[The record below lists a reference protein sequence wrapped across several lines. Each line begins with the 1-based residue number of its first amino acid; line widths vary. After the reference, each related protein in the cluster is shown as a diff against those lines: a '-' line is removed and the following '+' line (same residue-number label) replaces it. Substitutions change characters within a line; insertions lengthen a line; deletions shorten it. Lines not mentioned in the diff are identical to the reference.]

1 MSFCS
6 TKFVSIQS
14 IILFVTSMNNYSL
27 QKSPDHQAGT
37 AYVTTHRLFYVPSSR
52 AHQLT
57 RSFALDL
64 AYITQTDFYAG
75 LFKSNPKI
83 TIWLTS
89 HSSTPSQEEGDPPS
103 ELGNATGVV
112 QGFEGWECEV
122 CGNRNPPGLSPT
134 AAKVCALCGVPR
146 ASVPKP
152 IPSPSASQGILSSSL
167 PSSSLQSSFASRS
180 LSISPVLSTSP
191 SPVPTPPPKPSG
203 INPFH
208 TRQPSSIACPV
219 CTFLN
224 HPSMRSCEMCSTP
237 LPRLIAPQ
245 SQLSLPSQ
253 QATKSAPSTRPVSPS
268 PPWGEGDAP
277 DGTNMIKL
285 SFRKGGDKAFYAVL
299 KRSSM
304 GKAWDV
310 CLSTP

>member
-1 MSFCS
+1 
-6 TKFVSIQS
+6 
-14 IILFVTSMNNYSL
+14 MNNYSL
-27 QKSPDHQAGT
+27 QKSPNHQAGT
-37 AYVTTHRLFYVPSSR
+37 VYVTTHRLIYVPSSR
-52 AHQLT
+52 VHQLT

-75 LFKSNPKI
+75 LFKSSPKI

-89 HSSTPSQEEGDPPS
+89 RASTASREENARS
-103 ELGNATGVV
+103 ESGNATGVV

-122 CGNRNPPGLSPT
+122 CGNTNPPGLSPT

-146 ASVPKP
+146 AAVPKP
-152 IPSPSASQGILSSSL
+152 IPSPPASQGTLSSSL
-167 PSSSLQSSFASRS
+167 PSSTLQSAFASGS
-180 LSISPVLSTSP
+180 LSTSPTLSTSP
-191 SPVPTPPPKPSG
+191 SPVPTPPPKPFG
-203 INPFH
+203 TNQFH

-237 LPRLIAPQ
+237 LPRLMAPQ
-245 SQLSLPSQ
+245 SQVSLPSQ

-268 PPWGEGDAP
+268 PSLSDGDAE
-277 DGTNMIKL
+277 DGTKNMIKL
-285 SFRKGGDKAFYAVL
+285 SFRKGGDKSFYAVL
-299 KRSSM
+299 KRSLM

-310 CLSTP
+310 CLSLVNRLIYTHECYVW

>member
-1 MSFCS
+1 
-6 TKFVSIQS
+6 
-14 IILFVTSMNNYSL
+14 MNNYSL
-27 QKSPDHQAGT
+27 QKSPYHQAGT
-37 AYVTTHRLFYVPSSR
+37 AYVTTHRLIYVPSSR
-52 AHQLT
+52 AHHQLT

-75 LFKSNPKI
+75 LFKSSPKI

-89 HSSTPSQEEGDPPS
+89 TASQEGNAPS
-103 ELGNATGVV
+103 ELGSVVGVV

-134 AAKVCALCGVPR
+134 AAKVCALCGVPK

-152 IPSPSASQGILSSSL
+152 IPSPFTSQGTLSFSL
-167 PSSSLQSSFASRS
+167 PSSSLQSTFTSRS
-180 LSISPVLSTSP
+180 STTSPALSSSP
-191 SPVPTPPPKPSG
+191 SPAPTPPPKPSG
-203 INPFH
+203 ANQFH

-237 LPRLIAPQ
+237 LPRLMAPQ
-245 SQLSLPSQ
+245 SQLSLPPQ

-268 PPWGEGDAP
+268 LSLDECDAE
-277 DGTNMIKL
+277 DGTKNMIKL

-299 KRSSM
+299 KRSVL

-310 CLSTP
+310 CLSGTCLACLYSQMLYGRRNA

>member
-1 MSFCS
+1 
-6 TKFVSIQS
+6 
-14 IILFVTSMNNYSL
+14 MNNYSL

-37 AYVTTHRLFYVPSSR
+37 VYVTTHRLFYVPSSR

-64 AYITQTDFYAG
+64 AYVTQTDFYAG
-75 LFKSNPKI
+75 LFTSSAKV
-83 TIWLTS
+83 TIWLASTA
-89 HSSTPSQEEGDPPS
+89 SSSSREGDAPS
-103 ELGNATGVV
+103 GIENSTGVV

-152 IPSPSASQGILSSSL
+152 IQSLSSNQGTLSSSL
-167 PSSSLQSSFASRS
+167 PSSSLQSAFASRS
-180 LSISPVLSTSP
+180 LSTSTSP
-191 SPVPTPPPKPSG
+191 ALSASPSPAPTPPPKPSG
-203 INPFH
+203 VHQIH
-208 TRQPSSIACPV
+208 TRQPSTLACPA

-237 LPRLIAPQ
+237 LPRLMAPQ

-268 PPWGEGDAP
+268 PSLGERDSE
-277 DGTNMIKL
+277 DGTKNMIKL

-299 KRSSM
+299 KRSLM

-310 CLSTP
+310 CLSGF